1 MPNKRLFLFVFV
13 TFLFF
18 IVTAGIMG
26 NVSEEKKNVPEVQP
40 FPHVDTSKSISVKQ
54 NAEPNVTPLK
64 KATTKPKL
72 WYRHFVV
79 VFTYHHVA
87 KGSDQHYAITP
98 EQFAGHL
105 SFLHENGL
113 NPISLDEFTRFMETG
128 DLSTDNAVLITF
140 DDGYESYYT
149 DAFPILMSYGYPSV
163 NFVIADR
170 LRDAA
175 DRKRENMTTPLTR
188 QQVKEMQGSGLAA
201 FGSHTYSLHDEQE
214 QNEWGELGPET
225 APVYREDLQRLEVE
239 QEYRDRLYVDFSM
252 SRVGLGEWTD
262 HQVDTISLPY
272 GYTSSI
278 VRETAQQAGYRYVFT
293 STPGVVKSGTNPFA
307 IPRFDVGV
315 RDVDVTTLHQLFT
328 KAKNEFE
335 GEQS

>member
-1 MPNKRLFLFVFV
+1 M
-13 TFLFF
+13 
-18 IVTAGIMG
+18 
-26 NVSEEKKNVPEVQP
+26 
-40 FPHVDTSKSISVKQ
+40 
-54 NAEPNVTPLK
+54 
-64 KATTKPKL
+64 
-72 WYRHFVV
+72 VV
-79 VFTYHHVA
+79 LAYHHVA
-87 KGSDQHYAITP
+87 ERSDQRYSITP
-98 EQFAGHL
+98 EQFAAQI

-113 NPISLDEFTRFMETG
+113 HPISLDEFARFMESG
-128 DLSTDNAVLITF
+128 DLSTENAVLITF

-149 DAFPILMSYGYPSV
+149 QAFPILKSYGYPSA

-170 LRDAA
+170 LRDSA
-175 DRKRENMTTPLTR
+175 DRNRKNMTTPLTR
-188 QQVKEMQGSGLAA
+188 QQVREMQASGLAA
-201 FGSHTYSLHDEQE
+201 FGSHTYSLHDKQE

-252 SRVGLGEWTD
+252 SRVGLGEWTG
-262 HQVDTISLPY
+262 QSVNAISLPY

-278 VRETAQQAGYRYVFT
+278 VTETAQQAGYRYVFT

-307 IPRFDVGV
+307 IPRFDVGIS
-315 RDVDVTTLHQLFT
+315 DTDVTSLHQLFT